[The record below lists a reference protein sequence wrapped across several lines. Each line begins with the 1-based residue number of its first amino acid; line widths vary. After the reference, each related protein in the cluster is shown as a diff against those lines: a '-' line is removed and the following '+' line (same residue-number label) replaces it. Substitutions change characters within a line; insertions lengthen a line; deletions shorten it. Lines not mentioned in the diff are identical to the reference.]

1 MMLIKWIKL
10 TKLISGLIRAI
21 RLTRLI
27 RLIRLVT
34 MEIRFRI
41 KSKPMLRMI
50 ENKKKRRLKKKV
62 QTMSKPL
69 NIRKRSTKLNIRSK
83 NLLLLKTK
91 MTKNKTRTKSTMKLI
106 KSISSKGW
114 YGKTISR
121 MGSLITVKRGFQ
133 GLTFTSIKMKTQN
146 TMWAKRKF

>member
-106 KSISSKGW
+106 K
-114 YGKTISR
+114 
-121 MGSLITVKRGFQ
+121 
-133 GLTFTSIKMKTQN
+133 
-146 TMWAKRKF
+146 